1 MNRSIVP
8 PNVHHKL
15 YDMDQLAGDFPNNN
29 VRPAVRVIGVEYPL
43 YKPSRKPEMC
53 ALALVENEQRPTDPE
68 QAIERA
74 RKATGGWDAGDS
86 GLPAGGGAQ

>member
-53 ALALVENEQRPTDPE
+53 SR
-68 QAIERA
+68 
-74 RKATGGWDAGDS
+74 W
-86 GLPAGGGAQ
+86 